1 MLFPEHLVHQ
11 AVLDI
16 DAPGVGATQVAH
28 QFFARRWV
36 LELPAKGG
44 LAMPPDQKAFQ
55 MLSICDLR
63 VPVIALAVFL
73 SAVTGA
79 YGQ

>member
-1 MLFPEHLVHQ
+1 
-11 AVLDI
+11 
-16 DAPGVGATQVAH
+16 
-28 QFFARRWV
+28 
-36 LELPAKGG
+36 
-44 LAMPPDQKAFQ
+44 MPPDQKAFQ